1 MTISREET
9 SAADTPDPRRWKA
22 LFVLAVAQLMVVL
35 DSTIVNIALPSIQTD
50 LGMSDADRQWVVT
63 AYTLTFGGLL
73 LLGGRIA
80 DYAGRKRTL
89 IIALGGFAFASALG
103 GIANSTSTLLAA
115 RGLQGAFAALLAP
128 AALSLISVTFT
139 ESKERARAFGVYGAI
154 SGGGAAVGL
163 LLGGILTEFTSWHW
177 TLGINVPIALTAMLL
192 AIPFVRES
200 RASGDTRYDIP
211 GAISATLGLLLLVY
225 AITKIESDGISG
237 STTLTCFGLSL
248 VLLAVFIVIELRSSH
263 PLLPL
268 PLILNRSRG
277 GAYIASFSIGLGLF
291 AMFLFLSFF
300 AQSVLGY
307 APLVAGFFIL
317 PFSIG
322 MIFGAGIASYLL
334 AKFGPRYVALA
345 GFCLVTIAMAP
356 FTQMTPTTSYVIVIL
371 PSLIVMSLGLG
382 LILVPV
388 SATAL
393 YGVGD
398 HDAGIASSVLNT
410 AQQIGGSI
418 GVALLNTIA
427 ASTSAAFIIANNLGN
442 SDSQALVAGFRVA
455 FVWSTGIL
463 ATATV
468 LWAIFVRVSKSQMSG
483 NQTSAT
489 VR

>member
-1 MTISREET
+1 MPSSHQEIGGPQ
-9 SAADTPDPRRWKA
+9 ALDPRRWKA

-35 DSTIVNIALPSIQTD
+35 DSTIVNIALPSIQND
-50 LGMSDADRQWVVT
+50 LGMSDSDRQWVVT

-89 IIALGGFAFASALG
+89 IIALGGFALASSLG
-103 GIANSTSTLLAA
+103 GVSNSTLTLLAA

-128 AALSLISVTFT
+128 AALSLISVTFS
-139 ESKERARAFGVYGAI
+139 EPKERARAFGVYGAI

-163 LLGGILTEFTSWHW
+163 LVGGILTEFTSWHW

-200 RASGDTRYDIP
+200 RASGDTRYDLP
-211 GAISATLGLLLLVY
+211 GAFSATLGLLLLVF
-225 AITKIESDGISG
+225 AITKIESDGVFG
-237 STTLTCFGLSL
+237 FTTLTCFGVSF
-248 VLLAVFIVIELRSSH
+248 VLLLVFIAIERKSSH

-268 PLILNRSRG
+268 PLIWNRNRG

-300 AQSVLGY
+300 AQSILGY
-307 APLVAGFFIL
+307 SPLVAGFFIL
-317 PFSIG
+317 PFSVG
-322 MIFGAGIASYLL
+322 MVFGAALASYLL
-334 AKFGPRYVALA
+334 ATFGPRYVTLA
-345 GFCLVTIAMAP
+345 GFCLVTVALAP
-356 FTQMTPTTSYVIVIL
+356 FTQLSPNTPYLAIIF
-371 PSLIVMSLGLG
+371 PALIIMSVGLA

-427 ASTSAAFIIANNLGN
+427 ASTTAALIIAHDLST
-442 SDSQALVAGFRVA
+442 SDSQASVAGFRVA

-468 LWAIFVRVSKSQMSG
+468 VWALCVRISKSDMSS
-483 NQTSAT
+483 NQTSITAP
-489 VR
+489 